1 MISLTT
7 TPLKASGAQARR
19 KRIPPNNFTPVF
31 MSKYCESA
39 DRLARLTTGAGVGDG
54 AIEPPAQCA
63 LVYFHLHITDSDS
76 GRAESLPRQ
85 ARSLNYE
92 RRTTPEVFTLN
103 RGTATNL
110 LNIQQ
115 YPFRQPTISRR
126 ICAART
132 TMHRNG

>member
-1 MISLTT
+1 MISLMT

-39 DRLARLTTGAGVGDG
+39 DRLARLTTGDG
-54 AIEPPAQCA
+54 TIEPPAQCA

-85 ARSLNYE
+85 ARSLNYD
-92 RRTTPEVFTLN
+92 RRTTLKYSHSIEEP
-103 RGTATNL
+103 
-110 LNIQQ
+110 QQ
-115 YPFRQPTISRR
+115 IY
-126 ICAART
+126 
-132 TMHRNG
+132 